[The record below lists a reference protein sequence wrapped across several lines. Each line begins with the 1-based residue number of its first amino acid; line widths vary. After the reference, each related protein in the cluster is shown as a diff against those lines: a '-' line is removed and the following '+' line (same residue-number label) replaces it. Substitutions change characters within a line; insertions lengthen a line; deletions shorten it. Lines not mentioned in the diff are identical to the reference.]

1 MADWRAEL
9 DTLLSHLNVSLEQ
22 GIAPG
27 RHDGAAQRGRD
38 EDATLDELD
47 ADARVPAEASQ
58 GEDALADGDEVSAVR
73 SEIEATVR
81 RVIELT
87 QAGKLDT
94 SLRDDVV
101 FVLQAL
107 TRPRPRGVQS
117 RPRRRGAEDSSSEW
131 QLASA
136 AAVLHFCRI
145 VLRLTQAAAAEP
157 EA

>member
-22 GIAPG
+22 GVATS
-27 RHDGAAQRGRD
+27 RHDGAAERDRD
-38 EDATLDELD
+38 EDVTLVELD
-47 ADARVPAEASQ
+47 VASPEDVEAPQ

-87 QAGKLDT
+87 QAGKLEP

-117 RPRRRGAEDSSSEW
+117 RPRRRTAEDSSSEW

-145 VLRLTQAAAAEP
+145 VLRLAQAVAPEP
-157 EA
+157 GA

>member
-22 GIAPG
+22 GSATG
-27 RHDGAAQRGRD
+27 RHDGATARGRD
-38 EDATLDELD
+38 EDATPVELD
-47 ADARVPAEASQ
+47 ADSSVEAKAPR

-81 RVIELT
+81 RVIELA

-117 RPRRRGAEDSSSEW
+117 RPRRRGVDDSSSEW